1 MPRQTSLKVIEAKI
15 KELEAIAKK
24 LKRAEKPGIKELKA
38 VVAKFKLKPA
48 DVKLA
53 LKGHASKSG
62 DKPSAKG
69 PAKGTKLKPKYR
81 NPSKKSETW
90 AGRGLR
96 PKWIVDL
103 LKQGKKLE
111 DFAV

>member
-1 MPRQTSLKVIEAKI
+1 MPRKTSLKAIEAKI
-15 KELEAIAKK
+15 KELEAIAEE

-38 VVAKFKLKPA
+38 LVAKFRLTPA
-48 DVKLA
+48 DIKLA
-53 LKGHASKSG
+53 LKERSTKLNG
-62 DKPSAKG
+62 KG

-81 NPSKKSETW
+81 NPANKSETW

-96 PKWIVDL
+96 PKWVVDL
-103 LKQGKKLE
+103 MKQGKKLD